1 LVRWHSQHVL
11 VEARENIV
19 IVRIITA
26 ARKSPAGPFRLG
38 PEFAVSRGIGIDC
51 RHGGLL
57 WHANHIALILV
68 CGIDPFVKCS
78 TPFGLALIHT
88 FQADGPAA
96 VHLSCFRPLVEQ
108 PWMMRGSRGSWEC
121 MAICWRLRIANPRE
135 ESRTIAR
142 TRYEAATPSAW

>member
-38 PEFAVSRGIGIDC
+38 PEFAVGHGIDIDC
-51 RHGGLL
+51 RHGDLL

-68 CGIDPFVKCS
+68 RGIDPFVTCS
-78 TPFGLALIHT
+78 MSFGLALIHT

-96 VHLSCFRPLVEQ
+96 VHLNCGRSL
-108 PWMMRGSRGSWEC
+108 
-121 MAICWRLRIANPRE
+121 ARIARG
-135 ESRTIAR
+135 
-142 TRYEAATPSAW
+142 